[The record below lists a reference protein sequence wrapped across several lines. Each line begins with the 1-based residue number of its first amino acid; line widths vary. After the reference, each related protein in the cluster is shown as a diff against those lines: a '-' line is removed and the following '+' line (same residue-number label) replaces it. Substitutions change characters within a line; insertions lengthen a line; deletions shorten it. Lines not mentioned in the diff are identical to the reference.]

1 MKPFSMALAF
11 ALGITLLEGSNVSAQ
26 NEGQVQIALYD
37 SMQDKIERIQS
48 LEGTLVGYNS
58 SANYCEGDVQCGNGC
73 AKGCNDRS
81 AIYVGAELV
90 VAKPHFEDGF
100 DIDDP
105 SGEARYDYDVSPR
118 FIGGFS
124 KANGVGGRVRY
135 WLWDHHSNQG
145 PGLSVEAPFRLYV
158 QALDLETTMLARLG
172 SADLMLFGGT
182 RYGRVEHK
190 DNDDEGMTFEGI
202 GPTLGVDLMLPIRC
216 RNLSLLAGI
225 RYSALFGHTRYT
237 GDSGSSPGRSEDDL
251 VTGLDTQL
259 GVQYSRRVANGSLN
273 VRAFVESQL
282 WADATDNPNTSLDNP
297 TSSDEDLGFLA
308 YVFGIEYVR

>member
-1 MKPFSMALAF
+1 MKPYSMALAF

-26 NEGQVQIALYD
+26 NRGQVQNTRYD
-37 SMQDKIERIQS
+37 SMQDMIERSQS

-58 SANYCEGDVQCGNGC
+58 SANYCECDVQCGNGC
-73 AKGCNDRS
+73 AKCCNDRS
-81 AIYVGAELV
+81 AIYFGAELV
-90 VAKPHFEDGF
+90 VAKPHFEDEF
-100 DIDDP
+100 NIN
-105 SGEARYDYDVSPR
+105 STSEARYDYDVSPR

-124 KANGVGGRVRY
+124 NANGLGGRVRY
-135 WLWDHHSNQG
+135 WLWDHHSNPG
-145 PGLSVEAPFRLYV
+145 PSVEAPFRLYV

-190 DNDDEGMTFEGI
+190 DNDDEGMTFEGF

-216 RNLSLLAGI
+216 SNLSLLAGI
-225 RYSALFGHTRYT
+225 RYSALFGHTRFT
-237 GDSGSSPGRSEDDL
+237 GDDDDPGRGEDDL

-259 GVQYSRRVANGSLN
+259 GVQYSCCVANGSLN

-282 WADATDNPNTSLDNP
+282 WADGTKNPTTSLDSAG
-297 TSSDEDLGFLA
+297 SSDEDLGFLA

>member
-26 NEGQVQIALYD
+26 NSGQVQNARYG
-37 SMQDKIERIQS
+37 SMQDMIERIES

-90 VAKPHFEDGF
+90 VAKPHFDDEF
-100 DIDDP
+100 DIN
-105 SGEARYDYDVSPR
+105 SSSEARYDYDVSPR

-124 KANGVGGRVRY
+124 NANGVGGRVRY
-135 WLWDHHSNQG
+135 WLWDHHSNPG
-145 PGLSVEAPFRLYV
+145 PSPEAPFRLYV

-237 GDSGSSPGRSEDDL
+237 APGRGEDDL

-259 GVQYSRRVANGSLN
+259 GVQYSRCVAKGSLN

-282 WADATDNPNTSLDNP
+282 WAGGTQNPRTGLDSV
-297 TSSDEDLGFLA
+297 TSSNEDLGFLA